1 MIRLTVT
8 AAAVSFYMGRTHA
21 SYNTRERYQAILQT
35 AIKLFGERGYQA
47 VSIDEIARTAG
58 VAKGLVNYHFG
69 SKEKLLEEVLRQG
82 TSALFDQLDAVA
94 HRAGS
99 AKEKIRA
106 AVELYLAIAST
117 GPALTQM
124 AMTATFDATYSEHFR
139 KLWQSFMEENLSR
152 FADLIEEG
160 IERGEFKPVD
170 SRLVTQFVMAMAFE
184 VLRLAMLRQ
193 EPLNPPEAADQV
205 TRILFEGIGR

>member
-1 MIRLTVT
+1 MKRE
-8 AAAVSFYMGRTHA
+8 RA

-69 SKEKLLEEVLRQG
+69 SKEELLEEVLRQG
-82 TSALFDQLDAVA
+82 TSALFAQLDAVA
-94 HRAGS
+94 RSGDS

-106 AVELYLAIAST
+106 AVEMYLAIAST

-139 KLWQSFMEENLSR
+139 KLWQAFMEENLSR
-152 FADLIEEG
+152 FAELIEEG
-160 IERGEFKPVD
+160 IGRGEFKPVD

-184 VLRLAMLRQ
+184 VLRLAMIRQ
-193 EPLNPPEAADQV
+193 EPLDPREAAEQV